1 MAKETLKDRLA
12 ADQDAALRA
21 RDETRLR
28 TIRSLRAAI
37 QTQEIATRK
46 GNDVSLDD
54 DAVLAVLTK
63 QAKQRRDSISQ
74 FQDAGRT
81 DLVKT
86 EEAELEIIEAYLPSQ
101 LSDDELKRELTALVS
116 ELGVSDM
123 SGMGRVMGQA
133 MGKLRGRADGKR
145 VQAAVRAILSG
156 S

>member
-1 MAKETLKDRLA
+1 MRS
-12 ADQDAALRA
+12 
-21 RDETRLR
+21 RDEIRLR

-37 QTQEIATRK
+37 QTQEIAARK

-54 DAVLAVLTK
+54 DAVLAVLAK

-74 FQDAGRT
+74 FQTAGRT
-81 DLVKT
+81 DLVNT
-86 EEAELEIIEAYLPSQ
+86 EKAELEIIETYLPSQ
-101 LSDDELKRELTALVS
+101 LSDEELDGEVKALVS

-133 MGKLRGRADGKR
+133 MSRLKGRADGKR
-145 VQAAVRAILSG
+145 VQAAVRAILSR